1 MANTEIDNLQIKIVS
16 DATKAAVALDK
27 LASAM
32 KGVSATQKK
41 TENVANFLAKLSAG
55 LDGLQGK
62 TSVASGL
69 SNLANALH
77 SLSGVRTMNKALNG
91 LSGLAPALQS
101 LQGADLSGASE
112 KLHMLAEAMAPLGNL
127 KGLSGFA
134 SSIKALKDLPNVTE
148 KLSPEVLD
156 AFAEKVK
163 KVSEAVTPLS
173 TKMTTV
179 AQGFQAIG
187 YQAKSSGQNVEDFQK
202 SISNINFESIV
213 NLVKGGFNF
222 MKQIIAGVDKLTED
236 VVDLDGIIERFNRG
250 FGDSAQEAYSWIQRL
265 NKEMG
270 LNVQQFMQY
279 TSIFAQMLEGL
290 GVAQKDAS
298 QMAIGYSE
306 LAYDIWAAYNDI
318 YESYGDAVAAV
329 QSAIAGQT
337 RPLRRAGFSV
347 LNTTL
352 QQTAANHGLE
362 ISIQSATEA
371 EKSYLRYLA
380 LVDQAHAQG
389 IVGTYAKEMN
399 TAEGMLRTLGQ
410 QMKSLSQEAGSL
422 LLPLLTVVV
431 PRVQAAVRIISG
443 YIRQLAALFG
453 VTLRTPVWDSSVGGF
468 TEALEDAAE
477 SADGIESGV
486 GGAASAAKELKKT
499 LLGIDEINQLN
510 GQDKS
515 SGGGGGGGGGSAA
528 SDIGSGLEWDVSSMW
543 TEAIFKDINRQVEEI
558 EENFRKL
565 IPVIEFAGLAA
576 AGITLAVLLNDL
588 DKSLEGMSQLKKFGI
603 GAAAVLADI
612 VLNVA
617 FTEVV
622 LRADSAD
629 ASTQIF
635 GLLGEWL
642 ASAGAGLVLGKV
654 MGNTQQGLAIGLAI
668 GAVVQIATLSFEVA
682 KGNTSFHDS
691 NFWFQQISSLIM
703 GTAAGAIAFGPT
715 GAILGFAATLLVE
728 ILGYSIAWANGGAA
742 AEGFRQ
748 AFGEGLGLTDE
759 EISIFVKRAIITPR
773 TVDIDGTAFDQ
784 GEAVRMLANVEVN
797 LEQARTSMNEAFQ
810 ALSQDAMKIKIGFA
824 PDDTSFAEDVKSYIS
839 AVQSFIDNTYQ
850 QGAISLS
857 LLGMNDSTLNGYF
870 ESLYSSGAMS
880 DLLRLMNELMTEGT
894 MTNKLGVKFEVPEEQ
909 RASAALE
916 LSRQIQ
922 EIVDQAAQLKYEAEL
937 TGLQLRAQ
945 GNMSGEEIVK
955 AIAEATQIA
964 AERTTAFDSA
974 MDTLIMAAREQFNQN
989 IKDGIPVDE
998 ANRIYQQTID
1008 EVYSGWAENIIS
1020 INGDILN
1027 FGMGKLME
1035 GFEKDI
1041 PDMYSDYERI
1051 VGMANTSSF
1060 DTLASTMMGS
1070 FEHMARTVS
1079 PEAQAAI
1086 KEIME
1091 SLEPTNQQT
1100 QRVVTTLQ
1108 QAGQSVDQGLIDGLN
1123 DSMKLAALT
1132 GSADA
1137 INYMVGYEFSKSDS
1151 FKAALREAGVGF
1163 EQFDEYT
1170 RNGILNNMDLVFDAS
1185 GTVVT
1190 GVRNRITGD
1199 VIEITPEVVE
1209 AFRKLGIDLTQ
1220 GFVNAVGSTSSKTSV
1235 YKTTS
1240 MTIGEAARAG
1250 LEVLDEHS
1258 PSKVFFTMGV
1268 NAILGF
1274 KNGVG
1279 DQATINAML
1288 AQVSKT
1294 FGQISP
1300 TAQRSLGGTGF
1311 ARTFGQNI
1319 PRDIASGVETNLSRV
1334 SNAAANVVANFKI
1347 DNVDSIHS
1355 MRRMGG
1361 NLVKGIVEG
1370 METES
1375 TSTNTDNK
1383 LSNVV
1388 SNLQKGTAKF
1398 SMVHSPS
1405 KLFRDE
1411 IGVWLT
1417 RGIVEGMDQ
1426 PDALVDPLKSMYGT
1440 AKDWWDSNA
1449 VDVGNGTF
1457 SFESDTGKEHYM
1469 NLKDAS
1475 NESNAL
1481 LREQNALLRQIL
1493 EKEVDGGGYGT
1504 TGEAMIQAASHLNR
1518 KTGRTMIPVGG

>member
-1 MANTEIDNLQIKIVS
+1 MADTTIDSLSIKIVS
-16 DATKAAVALDK
+16 SATEAASSLERVSAAIKKMNVGKKANQTLDFLTKLGANLALVNMHSGAVTGLEKIASAMNTLSGVKSLAKATNGLASLAPAINALHSADLDGVSEK
-27 LASAM
+27 MNTVAKALEPFAGLKGLTGLSSAM
-32 KGVSATQKK
+32 KG
-41 TENVANFLAKLSAG
+41 
-55 LDGLQGK
+55 
-62 TSVASGL
+62 
-69 SNLANALH
+69 
-77 SLSGVRTMNKALNG
+77 
-91 LSGLAPALQS
+91 
-101 LQGADLSGASE
+101 
-112 KLHMLAEAMAPLGNL
+112 
-127 KGLSGFA
+127 
-134 SSIKALKDLPNVTE
+134 LKDLPSVTE
-148 KLSPEVLD
+148 KLTPEVLD

-187 YQAKSSGQNVEDFQK
+187 YQAKSSGQNVEEFKK
-202 SISNINFESIV
+202 SISNINLDSII

-250 FGDSAQEAYSWIQRL
+250 FGDSAQDAYSWIQRL

-298 QMAIGYSE
+298 KMAIGYSE

-352 QQTAANHGLE
+352 EQTAANHGLE
-362 ISIQSATEA
+362 ISIQNATEA

-410 QMKSLSQEAGSL
+410 QIKSLSQEAGSM

-443 YIRQLAALFG
+443 YIKQLAALFG
-453 VTLRTPVWDSSVGGF
+453 VTLKTPVWDSSVGGF

-515 SGGGGGGGGGSAA
+515 SGGGGGGGGSAA

-543 TEAIFKDINRQVEEI
+543 TEAIFKDINKQVDEI

-635 GLLGEWL
+635 GILGEWL

-691 NFWFQQISSLIM
+691 NFWVQQLSSLVM
-703 GTAAGAIAFGPT
+703 GSLAGFLLLGGPT
-715 GAILGFAATLLVE
+715 GLAIGFAATLLVE

-909 RASAALE
+909 RAAAALE

-955 AIAEATQIA
+955 AIAEATKIA

-1041 PDMYSDYERI
+1041 PNMYSDYERI
-1051 VGMANTSSF
+1051 VGMANTSSY

-1079 PEAQAAI
+1079 PEARAAI

-1108 QAGQSVDQGLIDGLN
+1108 QAGRSVDQGLIDGLN

-1170 RNGILNNMDLVFDAS
+1170 KNGILNNMDLVFDAS

-1288 AQVSKT
+1288 AQVTKT
-1294 FGQISP
+1294 FGQINP

-1319 PRDIASGVETNLSRV
+1319 PRDIASGVNSNLSSV

-1375 TSTNTDNK
+1375 TSTNTSNK
-1383 LSNVV
+1383 LSNVTN
-1388 SNLQKGTAKF
+1388 NLESKFAKF
-1398 SMVHSPS
+1398 NMVHSPS
-1405 KLFRDE
+1405 KLYRDE

-1493 EKEVDGGGYGT
+1493 EKETDGGGYGT

>member
-1 MANTEIDNLQIKIVS
+1 MADTTIDSLSIKIVS
-16 DATKAAVALDK
+16 SATEAASSLERVSAAIKKMNAGKKANQTLDFLTKLGANLALVNMHSGAVTGLEKIASAMNTLSGVKSLAKATNGLASLAPAINALHSANLDGVSEK
-27 LASAM
+27 MNTVAKALEPFAGLKGLTGLSSAM
-32 KGVSATQKK
+32 KG
-41 TENVANFLAKLSAG
+41 
-55 LDGLQGK
+55 
-62 TSVASGL
+62 
-69 SNLANALH
+69 
-77 SLSGVRTMNKALNG
+77 
-91 LSGLAPALQS
+91 
-101 LQGADLSGASE
+101 
-112 KLHMLAEAMAPLGNL
+112 
-127 KGLSGFA
+127 
-134 SSIKALKDLPNVTE
+134 LKDLPSVTE
-148 KLSPEVLD
+148 KLTPEVLD

-179 AQGFQAIG
+179 AQGFKAIG
-187 YQAKSSGQNVEDFQK
+187 YEAKSSGQNVEEFQK
-202 SISNINFESIV
+202 SISNINIASLINIV
-213 NLVKGGFNF
+213 NSVYEFSRNVTQTVNKIT
-222 MKQIIAGVDKLTED
+222 KDIVDF
-236 VVDLDGIIERFNRG
+236 DGIIERFNRG
-250 FGDSAQEAYSWIQRL
+250 FGGMAQGTYSWIQRL

-270 LNVQQFMQY
+270 INVQQFMQY
-279 TSIFAQMLEGL
+279 SSIFAQMLEGL

-298 QMAIGYSE
+298 QMAVGYTE

-318 YESYGDAVAAV
+318 YEGYSDAVAAV

-352 QQTAANHGLE
+352 EQTAANHGLE

-410 QMKSLSQEAGSL
+410 QMKTLTQEAGNL

-443 YIRQLAALFG
+443 YIKQLAALFG
-453 VTLRTPVWDSSVGGF
+453 VTLITPEWDSSVGGF

-477 SADGIESGV
+477 SAAGIESGV

-510 GQDKS
+510 AQDKS
-515 SGGGGGGGGGSAA
+515 SGGGGGGGGSAA
-528 SDIGSGLEWDVSSMW
+528 SDIGSGLEWDVSSLW
-543 TEAIFKDINRQVEEI
+543 TEAIFKDINRQVDEI

-576 AGITLAVLLNDL
+576 TGITLAVLLNDL

-691 NFWFQQISSLIM
+691 NFWVQQLSSLVM
-703 GTAAGAIAFGPT
+703 GSLAGFLLFGGPT
-715 GAILGFAATLLVE
+715 GLAIGFAATLAIE

-742 AEGFRQ
+742 AEGFRH

-894 MTNKLGVKFEVPEEQ
+894 MTNKLGVKFEVPEDQ
-909 RASAALE
+909 RAAAALE

-1079 PEAQAAI
+1079 PEARAAI

-1220 GFVNAVGSTSSKTSV
+1220 GFVNAVGSTSSKTSI

-1288 AQVSKT
+1288 AQVNKT
-1294 FGQISP
+1294 FGQINP

-1347 DNVDSIHS
+1347 DTDDSIHS

-1375 TSTNTDNK
+1375 TSTNTSNK
-1383 LSNVV
+1383 LSNVTN
-1388 SNLQKGTAKF
+1388 NLEGKFAKF
-1398 SMVHSPS
+1398 NRVSSPS
-1405 KLFRDE
+1405 KLYRDE